1 MIMGKP
7 QFDPLDGPSLC
18 VTQGSEISGRECGG
32 ADDRNDA
39 ISGVADHHD
48 AGGQGGI
55 DPRI

>member
-1 MIMGKP
+1 MGKP
-7 QFDPLDGPSLC
+7 QFDPLEGPSLC

-39 ISGVADHHD
+39 IAGVADHHD